1 MIFIC
6 TPTCNRKSYLIN
18 LLKDFEKNYISSIFW
33 IIRDNS
39 SKKISK
45 DIFKIINNSKSK
57 NNIYYISNNKNV
69 GPGKNYFLL
78 FQDFLNFSKSNIDK
92 MFFLSDDDT
101 LTADGWNFLLKKEK
115 EKKKENNIK
124 SITLLQ
130 GIQIQEKNKK
140 KLKPC
145 YSRIKFFLSSL
156 PSKIE
161 RMRVLSG
168 LLIDKNLA
176 KEIKIFYREQKIWK
190 KSWYPIQIWALLADR
205 FITKLD
211 KFYFNHTVGN
221 EIFWTKNL
229 SADQLSKE
237 LTFERIKTYNML
249 INYFLFKKDF
259 QRKLLTESINKRYL
273 FRTKLIKKIYNYPF
287 LIKTLH
293 KLW

>member
-1 MIFIC
+1 MIYIC

-57 NNIYYISNNKNV
+57 NNIYYISNNQNV
-69 GPGKNYFLL
+69 GPRKNYFLL

-92 MFFLSDDDT
+92 FFFLSDDDT

-115 EKKKENNIK
+115 EKKENKIK

-145 YSRIKFFLSSL
+145 YSRIKFSLSSL

-161 RMRVLSG
+161 RMRILSG

-176 KEIKIFYREQKIWK
+176 KEIKIFYHEQKIWK
-190 KSWYPIQIWALLADR
+190 KSWYPMQIWALLADR

-237 LTFERIKTYNML
+237 LTFERFKTYNML
-249 INYFLFKKDF
+249 INYFLLKKDF
-259 QRKLLTESINKRYL
+259 QRKLLTESIKKRYL

-287 LIKTLH
+287 LIKILH